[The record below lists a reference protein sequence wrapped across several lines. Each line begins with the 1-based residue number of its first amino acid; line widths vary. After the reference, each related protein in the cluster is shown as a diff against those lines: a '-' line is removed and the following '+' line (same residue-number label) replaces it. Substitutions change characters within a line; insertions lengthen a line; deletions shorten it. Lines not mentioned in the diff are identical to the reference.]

1 MKRMKRSFDSSLGR
15 YGRPEPE
22 AQGKTRI
29 TIRLDAAVIDY
40 FQHEA
45 RRFGGK
51 VGYQTLINTAL
62 CQYVE
67 GRSPEVQ
74 ALIQRDYGDD
84 DDETV
89 H

>member
-1 MKRMKRSFDSSLGR
+1 MKRSFDSSLGR
-15 YGRPEPE
+15 YGRREPE

-29 TIRLDAAVIDY
+29 TIRLDTDVLSY
-40 FQHEA
+40 YRCEA
-45 RRFGGK
+45 KRTGGRLR
-51 VGYQTLINTAL
+51 YQSLINDL
-62 CQYVE
+62 LRQCMY